1 MMAQALERWLREEME
16 LPPSAI
22 PSPAALRR
30 LCSGPAAPIWDYVI
44 RHVRNQRNVKKIRG
58 NLRWYGHLQEL
69 EAAPAPPGQQ
79 GALRAAVERLR
90 NEVRDLGDAIADA
103 QETAQRLDASLE
115 EAQSRRWAE
124 LERGAE
130 LRLLGAEPGTAGL
143 RDGHE
148 GALRAIRKRPGQS
161 REELSAILAAGAEP
175 EVLVS
180 IKALCKAR
188 EAELQRPRPH
198 RAANHPG
205 KAQKAPD
212 WSEQAEAVLIGHSP
226 EAVLWALEVL
236 ANQSTRDLLA
246 GPAPSAEAPPTLKS
260 LLQERWGAVGEVW
273 GALPPLLSHLSHLR
287 GQLGTHLEQWTG
299 NNEVIRQFL
308 LREGLLAYRA
318 SLGRALTQLQQE
330 LQNPQNPP
338 QEPQKPQ
345 NSASK
350 PQNPQNSAP
359 KSQHLDPKSS
369 HLASKSAPKSALKPQ
384 NLDLKSPNLDP
395 KSQSLDPKCPNLDPK
410 SQNLD
415 LKSPNLDPKSQILDP
430 KCPNL
435 VPNSTDLTPNSALEQ
450 LRQQLW
456 RGRGRVLH
464 LQQRLR
470 FLSTATRGRR
480 AALKP
485 LQEQVVGVAR
495 AGPGS
500 ALPPLEGE
508 RLRRRQ
514 LALGALGALGAEP
527 RPLAQ
532 TTPPLQGLAQ
542 EMGVAQGS
550 LLSQAAIL
558 RQQLRQGALCLRRGA
573 GPALGA
579 EPEQLAPPPLTV
591 EEAELLARLRLVREG
606 CEQRIRVWP
615 RLQELVSQWWAQPA
629 QWVLATPPGCAP
641 FSHWL
646 QRWRAA
652 THALQAT
659 PTPEE
664 APPTPEEAPPT
675 AGKGEE

>member
-1 MMAQALERWLREEME
+1 MMAEALERWLREEME
-16 LPPSAI
+16 LPASAI

-58 NLRWYGHLQEL
+58 NLRLYGHLQEL
-69 EAAPAPPGQQ
+69 EQ
-79 GALRAAVERLR
+79 GALRAVLQRLQ

-115 EAQSRRWAE
+115 EAQSWRWAE
-124 LERGAE
+124 LQRGAE
-130 LRLLGAEPGTAGL
+130 LRLLGAELGPAGL

-148 GALRAIRKRPGQS
+148 RALRAIHKRPGQS

-180 IKALCKAR
+180 VKSLCKAR
-188 EAELQRPRPH
+188 EVEFQRPCPH

-205 KAQKAPD
+205 KAQEAPD

-226 EAVLWALEVL
+226 EVVLWALEVL

-246 GPAPSAEAPPTLKS
+246 RPTPSAEAPPTLKS
-260 LLQERWGAVGEVW
+260 LLQECWGAVGEVW
-273 GALPPLLSHLSHLR
+273 GALPPLLSHLSHLK
-287 GQLGTHLEQWTG
+287 GQLGTHLEWGMG
-299 NNEVIRQFL
+299 NNGVISPKYPKNPKWSQKFPGTHLERGMGNDGVTRQFL
-308 LREGLLAYRA
+308 LREGLLAFRA
-318 SLGRALTQLQQE
+318 SLGQTLTQLQQE
-330 LQNPQNPP
+330 LQNPP

-350 PQNPQNSAP
+350 LQNPQNSAP
-359 KSQHLDPKSS
+359 KSQNLDPKSS
-369 HLASKSAPKSALKPQ
+369 DLASKSAPKSALKPQ
-384 NLDLKSPNLDP
+384 NLDP
-395 KSQSLDPKCPNLDPK
+395 KSPNLDPK

-415 LKSPNLDPKSQILDP
+415 PKS
-430 KCPNL
+430 PNL
-435 VPNSTDLTPNSALEQ
+435 VPNSTDLTPNSAPEQ

-456 RGRGRVLH
+456 KGRGRVLH
-464 LQQRLR
+464 LQQHLR
-470 FLSTATRGRR
+470 FLSAATRGRR

-495 AGPGS
+495 AGLGS
-500 ALPPLEGE
+500 ALPPLEEE

-514 LALGALGALGAEP
+514 LALGALGALGEEP
-527 RPLAQ
+527 CPPAQ
-532 TTPPLQGLAQ
+532 ATPPLQGLAQ

-550 LLSQAAIL
+550 LLSQVAIL
-558 RQQLRQGALCLRRGA
+558 RQQLRQGALRLRWGA

-579 EPEQLAPPPLTV
+579 EPEPLAPPPLTV
-591 EEAELLARLRLVREG
+591 DVAELLARLRLVREG

-629 QWVLATPPGCAP
+629 QWVLAMPPGCAP

-652 THALQAT
+652 AYALQAT
-659 PTPEE
+659 PIPEE
-664 APPTPEEAPPT
+664 APPTPEEALPT
-675 AGKGEE
+675 VGKGEE

>member
-1 MMAQALERWLREEME
+1 MPRGLLEHHCSWAYNSRRALRHYTPSVCAYNSHAAQSLQLPSSPAPHRGQPPSPIENHYSHAFNSPHPSRTTAPLLLAYNSPPPAMMAQALERWFREEME

-79 GALRAAVERLR
+79 RALRAAVEWLR
-90 NEVRDLGDAIADA
+90 SEVRDLGDAIADA

-115 EAQSRRWAE
+115 EVQRRRWAE
-124 LERGAE
+124 LQRGAE
-130 LRLLGAEPGTAGL
+130 LRLLGAEPGPAGL

-205 KAQKAPD
+205 KAQEAPD

-236 ANQSTRDLLA
+236 ANQSTRDLLV
-246 GPAPSAEAPPTLKS
+246 GPTPSAEAPPTLKS
-260 LLQERWGAVGEVW
+260 LLQ
-273 GALPPLLSHLSHLR
+273 
-287 GQLGTHLEQWTG
+287 
-299 NNEVIRQFL
+299 
-308 LREGLLAYRA
+308 
-318 SLGRALTQLQQE
+318 
-330 LQNPQNPP
+330 
-338 QEPQKPQ
+338 
-345 NSASK
+345 
-350 PQNPQNSAP
+350 
-359 KSQHLDPKSS
+359 
-369 HLASKSAPKSALKPQ
+369 
-384 NLDLKSPNLDP
+384 
-395 KSQSLDPKCPNLDPK
+395 
-410 SQNLD
+410 
-415 LKSPNLDPKSQILDP
+415 
-430 KCPNL
+430 
-435 VPNSTDLTPNSALEQ
+435 
-450 LRQQLW
+450 
-456 RGRGRVLH
+456 LH

-470 FLSTATRGRR
+470 FLSAATRGRR

-514 LALGALGALGAEP
+514 LALGALGALGEEP

-558 RQQLRQGALCLRRGA
+558 RQQLRQGALRLRRGV

-591 EEAELLARLRLVREG
+591 DEAELLARLRLVREG

-659 PTPEE
+659 PIPEEAPSTAEE
-664 APPTPEEAPPT
+664 APPTV
-675 AGKGEE
+675 GKGEE

>member
-1 MMAQALERWLREEME
+1 MAEALERWLREEME
-16 LPPSAI
+16 LPPSAV

-30 LCSGPAAPIWDYVI
+30 LCSGPTAPIWDYI
-44 RHVRNQRNVKKIRG
+44 TRHVQNQRNAKKIRG
-58 NLRWYGHLQEL
+58 NLRWYRHLQEL

-79 GALRAAVERLR
+79 GALRAALERLR
-90 NEVRDLGDAIADA
+90 NELQDLGDAIADA
-103 QETAQRLDASLE
+103 QETAQRLEASLE

-130 LRLLGAEPGTAGL
+130 LRLLGAEPGPAGL
-143 RDGHE
+143 GDCHK
-148 GALRAIRKRPGQS
+148 GALRATHKSPGQS
-161 REELSAILAAGAEP
+161 RGELSAILAAGAEP

-188 EAELQRPRPH
+188 EVELQRPHPH
-198 RAANHPG
+198 RAAHHPG
-205 KAQKAPD
+205 KAQEAPD

-236 ANQSTRDLLA
+236 ANQSTRALLA
-246 GPAPSAEAPPTLKS
+246 SPAPSAEAPPTLKS
-260 LLQERWGAVGEVW
+260 LLQECWGAVGGVW
-273 GALPPLLSHLSHLR
+273 GALPPLLSLLR
-287 GQLGTHLEQWTG
+287 GQLGTHLERGMGTNG
-299 NNEVIRQFL
+299 VTRQFL
-308 LREGLLAYRA
+308 LREGLSACRA

-330 LQNPQNPP
+330 LQNP
-338 QEPQKPQ
+338 
-345 NSASK
+345 
-350 PQNPQNSAP
+350 PQNSAP
-359 KSQHLDPKSS
+359 KPPNPQNSAFPKSQNWDPKSS
-369 HLASKSAPKSALKPQ
+369 DLASKSAPKSALKPQ
-384 NLDLKSPNLDP
+384 NLDPESPNLDL
-395 KSQSLDPKCPNLDPK
+395 KSQNLDPKCPNLAPK
-410 SQNLD
+410 S
-415 LKSPNLDPKSQILDP
+415 P
-430 KCPNL
+430 
-435 VPNSTDLTPNSALEQ
+435 DLTPNSALEQ

-456 RGRGRVLH
+456 RGRGQVLH

-470 FLSTATRGRR
+470 FLSAATRGRR

-500 ALPPLEGE
+500 APPPLEGAW
-508 RLRRRQ
+508 LRRRQ

-527 RPLAQ
+527 RPPAQ
-532 TTPPLQGLAQ
+532 ATPPLWGLAQ

-558 RQQLRQGALCLRRGA
+558 RQQLRQGALCLRWGA
-573 GPALGA
+573 GPVLGA
-579 EPEQLAPPPLTV
+579 EPEPPASPPLTEGV
-591 EEAELLARLRLVREG
+591 AELLPQLRLVRED
-606 CEQRIRVWP
+606 CEQRIRDWP

-646 QRWRAA
+646 QCWRAA

-664 APPTPEEAPPT
+664 VPPTI
-675 AGKGEE
+675 GNGGE

>member
-1 MMAQALERWLREEME
+1 MMAEALERWLREEME
-16 LPPSAI
+16 LPASAI

-58 NLRWYGHLQEL
+58 NLRLYGHLQEL

-79 GALRAAVERLR
+79 GALRAVLQRLQ

-115 EAQSRRWAE
+115 EAQSWRWAE
-124 LERGAE
+124 LQRGAE
-130 LRLLGAEPGTAGL
+130 LRLLGAELGPAGL

-148 GALRAIRKRPGQS
+148 RALRAIHKRPGQS

-180 IKALCKAR
+180 VKSLCKAR
-188 EAELQRPRPH
+188 EVEFQRPCPH

-205 KAQKAPD
+205 KAQEAPD

-226 EAVLWALEVL
+226 EVVLWALEVL

-246 GPAPSAEAPPTLKS
+246 RPTPSAEAPPTLKS
-260 LLQERWGAVGEVW
+260 LLQECWGAVGEVW
-273 GALPPLLSHLSHLR
+273 GALPPLLSHLSHLK
-287 GQLGTHLEQWTG
+287 GQLGTHLEWGMG
-299 NNEVIRQFL
+299 NNGVISPKYPKNPKWSQKFPGTHLERGMGNDGVTRQFL
-308 LREGLLAYRA
+308 LREGLLAFRA
-318 SLGRALTQLQQE
+318 SLGQTLTQLQQE
-330 LQNPQNPP
+330 LQNPP

-350 PQNPQNSAP
+350 LQNPQNSAP
-359 KSQHLDPKSS
+359 KSQNLDPKSS
-369 HLASKSAPKSALKPQ
+369 DLASKSAPKSALKPQ
-384 NLDLKSPNLDP
+384 NLDP
-395 KSQSLDPKCPNLDPK
+395 KSPNLDPK

-415 LKSPNLDPKSQILDP
+415 PKS
-430 KCPNL
+430 PNL
-435 VPNSTDLTPNSALEQ
+435 VPNSTDLTPNSAPEQ

-456 RGRGRVLH
+456 KGRGRVLH
-464 LQQRLR
+464 LQQHLR
-470 FLSTATRGRR
+470 FLSAATRGRR

-495 AGPGS
+495 AGLGS
-500 ALPPLEGE
+500 ALPPLEEE

-514 LALGALGALGAEP
+514 LALGALGALGEEP
-527 RPLAQ
+527 CPPAQ
-532 TTPPLQGLAQ
+532 ATPPLQGLAQ

-550 LLSQAAIL
+550 LLSQVAIL
-558 RQQLRQGALCLRRGA
+558 RQQLRQGALRLRWGA

-579 EPEQLAPPPLTV
+579 EPEPLAPPPLTV
-591 EEAELLARLRLVREG
+591 DVAELLARLRLVREG

-629 QWVLATPPGCAP
+629 QWVLAMPPGCAP

-652 THALQAT
+652 AYALQAT
-659 PTPEE
+659 PIPEE
-664 APPTPEEAPPT
+664 APPTPEEALPT
-675 AGKGEE
+675 VGKGEE

>member
-69 EAAPAPPGQQ
+69 EAAPALPDQQ
-79 GALRAAVERLR
+79 GVLRAAVERLR

-115 EAQSRRWAE
+115 VAQSRRWAE
-124 LERGAE
+124 LQRGAE
-130 LRLLGAEPGTAGL
+130 LQLLGAEPGPAGL

-188 EAELQRPRPH
+188 EAELQRPHPH
-198 RAANHPG
+198 RAASPPG

-260 LLQERWGAVGEVW
+260 LLQ
-273 GALPPLLSHLSHLR
+273 
-287 GQLGTHLEQWTG
+287 
-299 NNEVIRQFL
+299 
-308 LREGLLAYRA
+308 
-318 SLGRALTQLQQE
+318 
-330 LQNPQNPP
+330 
-338 QEPQKPQ
+338 
-345 NSASK
+345 
-350 PQNPQNSAP
+350 
-359 KSQHLDPKSS
+359 
-369 HLASKSAPKSALKPQ
+369 
-384 NLDLKSPNLDP
+384 
-395 KSQSLDPKCPNLDPK
+395 
-410 SQNLD
+410 
-415 LKSPNLDPKSQILDP
+415 
-430 KCPNL
+430 
-435 VPNSTDLTPNSALEQ
+435 
-450 LRQQLW
+450 
-456 RGRGRVLH
+456 LH

-514 LALGALGALGAEP
+514 LALGALGALGEEP

-558 RQQLRQGALCLRRGA
+558 RQQLRQGALRLRRGA

-579 EPEQLAPPPLTV
+579 EPEQLAPPPLTMD
-591 EEAELLARLRLVREG
+591 EAKLLARLRLVREG
-606 CEQRIRVWP
+606 CEQRIRDWP

-659 PTPEE
+659 PIPEE

-675 AGKGEE
+675 VGKGEE